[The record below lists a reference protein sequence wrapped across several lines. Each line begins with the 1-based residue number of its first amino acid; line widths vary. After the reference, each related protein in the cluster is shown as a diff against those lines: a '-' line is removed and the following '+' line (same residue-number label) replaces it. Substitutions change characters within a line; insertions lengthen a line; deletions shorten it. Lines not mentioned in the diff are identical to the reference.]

1 MAFLSLSRWGAQVR
15 PLHMRSD
22 VFKTNNVQHW
32 PNRPP
37 WPNHLLYLGE
47 VAQHRSPRPQRV
59 HLLHLLRLQED
70 RLRLRGLR

>member
-1 MAFLSLSRWGAQVR
+1 MAFPSLGRRGAQVR

-22 VFKTNNVQHW
+22 VFKINNVQHQS
-32 PNRPP
+32 NRLP

-47 VAQHRSPRPQRV
+47 AAQHRSPRPQQMHPL
-59 HLLHLLRLQED
+59 HLLHLQED